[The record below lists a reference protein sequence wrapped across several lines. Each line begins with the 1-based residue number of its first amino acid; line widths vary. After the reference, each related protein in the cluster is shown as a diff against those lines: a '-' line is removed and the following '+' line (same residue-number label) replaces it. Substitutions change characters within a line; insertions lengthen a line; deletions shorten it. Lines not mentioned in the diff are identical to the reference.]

1 MRHGLVATTV
11 VALVLALFA
20 AGCGGDDGDSGGS
33 SGGGEGDG
41 GSEPMK
47 LRIGFA
53 GDFSGPIAAYDLP
66 LRKGMEFAAKQINA
80 EADDVEVEIVYRD
93 NKTDQTLAIQGAQ
106 EMLDEG
112 VDIQVLTTT
121 DGMTAVGTLVT
132 DAGGIVS
139 SGMGTTPSIV
149 EGSGDLAWSVIFPD
163 MAQAATAAQ
172 YACDQGYKTAYLV
185 VAPEFDYTK
194 YLPRYFEDA
203 FAELCGGKIVGTSQ
217 YKLGQTDFGPQVT
230 EIQNA
235 SEEPDVVYSALF
247 LPDTGPFLKRLRSA
261 GVETPFIGGD
271 GNDSKE
277 FIKSAGSASEGVV
290 YTAHAAPTPGS
301 PLDEFYGEFEELM
314 GEETEAYAFEAVGRD
329 TVYAYVEA
337 ARAAG
342 SVEPQALFDEI
353 MKFENLE
360 LLTGT
365 IESMNPETRYPNK
378 TPNLVKIENGER
390 TFPEAVLPE
399 YQPEPQYD

>member
-1 MRHGLVATTV
+1 LVPAGLI
-11 VALVLALFA
+11 ALALALFVA
-20 AGCGGDDGDSGGS
+20 ACGGDDGDSGS
-33 SGGGEGDG
+33 SGGGGGGDG
-41 GSEPMK
+41 GASEPMK
-47 LRIGFA
+47 LRIGFS

-80 EADDVEVEIVYRD
+80 EGGDIEVEIEYRD
-93 NKTDQTLAIQGAQ
+93 NKTDQTTAIQGAQ
-106 EMLDEG
+106 EMLDDG
-112 VDIQVLTTT
+112 VNIQVLTTV

-132 DAGGIVS
+132 EAGGIVS

-149 EGSGDLAWSVIFPD
+149 EGSGERAWSVIFPD
-163 MAQAATAAQ
+163 MTQAATAAQ

-203 FAELCGGKIVGTSQ
+203 FAELCDGEIAGTSQ

-230 EIQNA
+230 QIRNVNPKA
-235 SEEPDVVYSALF
+235 DVVYSPLF

-271 GNDSKE
+271 GNDSKV
-277 FIKSAGSASEGVV
+277 FIESAGSASEGVV

-342 SVEPQALFDEI
+342 SVEPDALFEEI
-353 MKFENLE
+353 MKFKSLE

-365 IESMNPETRYPNK
+365 IESMDPETRYPVK
-378 TPNLVKIENGER
+378 KPNLVKIEAGER
-390 TFPEAVLPE
+390 TFPEAVLPD